1 MPFSVTDLMAIL
13 DLEPIEEN
21 IFRGRSPQIGWQ
33 RIFGGLV
40 IAQALSAAART
51 VPGRAPHSL
60 HGYFMRPGDPSIPI
74 IFEVDRWRDGT
85 SFSTRQC
92 VAIQHGKPIFALSA
106 SFQVEEEGLEHQV
119 AMPDVPPPEEL
130 PNETELMA
138 RFSTVL
144 PEGIRRYFERERPVE
159 LRPVDLTRYTTT
171 RSDAP
176 RAPIQ
181 HVWMRAT
188 GPLPDDPAAHR
199 AFLAYLSDMSL
210 LDTALVAHNR
220 SLFEPGLQVASLDH
234 ALWFHRSFRADEWL
248 LYSQDSPSTSG
259 ARGMTRGLIF
269 TRSGTLA
276 ASVAQEGLIR
286 LR

>member
-1 MPFSVTDLMAIL
+1 MPFSVADLMAIL
-13 DLEPIEEN
+13 DLEQIEEN

-51 VPGRAPHSL
+51 VPDRPPHSL
-60 HGYFMRPGDPSIPI
+60 HGYFMRPGDPSTPI

-92 VAIQHGKPIFALSA
+92 VAIQHGQPIFALSA
-106 SFQVEEEGLEHQV
+106 SFQVAEQGLEHRV
-119 AMPDVPPPEEL
+119 PMPDVPPPEDL

-138 RFSTVL
+138 RFATVL

-159 LRPVDLTRYTTT
+159 MRPVDLTRYTGTGA
-171 RSDAP
+171 DLP
-176 RAPIQ
+176 RPPVQ

-188 GPLPDDPAAHR
+188 APLPDDPATHR
-199 AFLAYLSDMSL
+199 SFLAYLSDMSL
-210 LDTALVAHNR
+210 LDTALVPHNR

-234 ALWFHRSFRADEWL
+234 SLWFHRAFRADEWL
-248 LYSQDSPSTSG
+248 LYAQDSPSTSG
-259 ARGMTRGLIF
+259 ARGMTRGQIF
-269 TRSGTLA
+269 TRDGVLA